1 MNIAVIGTG
10 GVGRYFGGK
19 LAQAGHNVTFLA
31 RGKHLEEM
39 LANGL
44 TVKSIKGN
52 FEINPVKATD
62 NIEKIPVVDLIVL
75 GLKAWQIKE
84 MAPKLKSL
92 LHSHS
97 VVLPLENGVTAAD
110 DLISVLGKD
119 HVIGGLCRIFSKI
132 ESPGVITHLGVEP
145 TIVFGELD
153 GSNSERTQNLKNLF
167 EQSGIATKLTS
178 NIISEVWMKYIFICS
193 SGLLAVTRSP
203 YNEII
208 AIPETRKL
216 LQQLFEEIVSLATA
230 KNIKIDDDFVAKTMK
245 YIEAYPPNTTSSMAR
260 DIWEGKPSELEYQNG
275 MVVKMADEVGID
287 VPVNRFIYH
296 SLLPMEMRARR

>member
-1 MNIAVIGTG
+1 MNIAVIGAG
-10 GVGRYFGGK
+10 GVGGYFGGR

-31 RGKHLEEM
+31 RGKHLEAM

-62 NIEKIPVVDLIVL
+62 KVEEMPVADLIIL

-92 LHSHS
+92 LHGHS

-110 DLISVLGKD
+110 DLISALGKE
-119 HVIGGLCRIFSKI
+119 HLIGGLCRIFSKI

-153 GSNSERTQNLKNLF
+153 GSQSERTQNLKNLF
-167 EQSGIATKLTS
+167 GQAGIATKLTS

-203 YNEII
+203 YNELI
-208 AIPETRKL
+208 AIPETRNL

-230 KNIKIDDDFVAKTMK
+230 KNIKIDDDFVGKTMK

-275 MVVKMADEVGID
+275 MVVKMA
-287 VPVNRFIYH
+287 N
-296 SLLPMEMRARR
+296 